1 VSQLKV
7 GVFVDAENIK
17 FNGGYNLRYDVLRR
31 FAARNDGHMLRLN
44 VYLAFD
50 ADRAKDDTEYARKTY
65 NYHNT
70 LRDFGWKVITKNV
83 KRYTDAEGN
92 VTTKANSDLEMAVDA
107 MLQAENL
114 DEILLLTGDG
124 DFLTLVTALQNK
136 GCRVELLGFNNVSRQ
151 LTRQVDAYHSGFLV
165 PDLIPVSYEPRNEWG
180 KAGSVVRGYCSKWFP
195 DKGYGFLNFITAI
208 RGNLWITDHREADSP
223 WNSVFCHANEL
234 AEGLNGEEL
243 QNRDTLVE
251 FYLKP
256 SDVEDGLVA
265 QNVRR
270 VQVQS
275 R

>member
-1 VSQLKV
+1 MSQLKV

-31 FAARNDGHMLRLN
+31 FASRNDGHLLRLN
-44 VYLAFD
+44 IYLAFD
-50 ADRAKDDTEYARKTY
+50 ADRAKDDGEYARKTY

-83 KRYTDAEGN
+83 KRYTDEDGN
-92 VTTKANSDLEMAVDA
+92 VTTKANADLEMAVDA
-107 MLQAENL
+107 MLQVENL

-136 GCRVELLGFNNVSRQ
+136 GCRVELMAFNNVSRQ
-151 LTRQVDAYHSGFLV
+151 LIRQVDAYHPGFLI
-165 PDLIPVSYEPRNEWG
+165 PDLVPIHYEPRNDWG
-180 KAGSVVRGYCSKWFP
+180 KPGSVVRGYCSKWFP
-195 DKGYGFLNFITAI
+195 DKGYGFLNFLTAVQ
-208 RGNLWITDHREADSP
+208 GKLWITDHREPDSP
-223 WNSVFCHANEL
+223 WSSVFCHVNEL
-234 AEGLNGEEL
+234 ADGLTADDM
-243 QNRDTLVE
+243 QNRDTVVE
-251 FYLKP
+251 FYLKE

-270 VQVQS
+270 VQAQS

>member
-1 VSQLKV
+1 MSQLKV

-31 FAARNDGHMLRLN
+31 FAARNDGHLLRLN
-44 VYLAFD
+44 IYLAFD
-50 ADRAKDDTEYARKTY
+50 ADRAKDDSEYARKTY

-83 KRYTDAEGN
+83 KRYTDADGN

-107 MLQAENL
+107 MLQVENL

-136 GCRVELLGFNNVSRQ
+136 GCRVELMGFNNVSRQ
-151 LTRQVDAYHSGFLV
+151 LIRQVDAYHPGFLI
-165 PDLIPVSYEPRNEWG
+165 PDLVPIHYESRNDWG
-180 KAGSVVRGYCSKWFP
+180 RPGSVVRGYCSKWFP
-195 DKGYGFLNFITAI
+195 EKGYGFLNFLIAVQ
-208 RGNLWITDHREADSP
+208 GKLWITDHREADSP
-223 WNSVFCHANEL
+223 WSSVFCHINEL
-234 AEGLNGEEL
+234 AEGLTAEDM
-243 QNRDTLVE
+243 QNRDTVVE
-251 FYLKP
+251 FYLKE

-265 QNVRR
+265 QNVRS
-270 VQVQS
+270 VQAQS